1 MIAQAKKKSGRG
13 ALAVKTRRTGKR
25 AASPSGSSGPGVT
38 AVFLDRDGTLCEEV
52 GYVNHIDRLKL
63 FPWTAEAIHK
73 LNRAGVPV
81 IVTTNQS
88 GVARGYF
95 PEELVHRVHQKIALE
110 LAASE
115 ARIEA
120 FYYCPHHP
128 DSREKAY
135 RKNCDCRKPGT
146 GMLDEA
152 AKRFNIDTR
161 SSYVVGDSSRD
172 MEMGFNAGARTV
184 LVMTGYGRGNYEN
197 LRHRW
202 SHQPDLIAENL
213 LEAVEKILGEL
224 AQAKLEIRKQ
234 KSEKVRKWKSESGRG

>member
-1 MIAQAKKKSGRG
+1 MIARAKRKNGKG
-13 ALAVKTRRTGKR
+13 ALAVGARRREGKR
-25 AASPSGSSGPGVT
+25 AASPSGPSVT

-63 FPWTAEAIHK
+63 FPWTAEAIRK

-95 PEELVHRVHQKIALE
+95 PEELVHQVHRKIALE
-110 LAASE
+110 LAASD

-128 DSREKAY
+128 DASEKSY
-135 RKNCDCRKPGT
+135 RKECECRKPRT
-146 GMLDEA
+146 GMLAEA
-152 AKRFNIDTR
+152 AQRFHIDLK

-172 MEMGFNAGARTV
+172 MEMGFNSGARTV

-202 SHQPDLIAENL
+202 HRQPDMMAENL

-224 AQAKLEIRKQ
+224 AKMRRQ
-234 KSEKVRKWKSESGRG
+234 KKG